1 MKNTLTLILTLLVL
15 TQATSAQ
22 SSDSSNYFLNLGI
35 LQKQERKFLSASKLF
50 DQAIAADTKNIKAY
64 IESALVNLEMKRPT
78 MAISN
83 FEKANNLD
91 SKNELVIKNLAE
103 LYFNFKNYSLAIQ
116 FAKACKNCENSTRII
131 GLSLFAMEEYPQAEK
146 MLLTLNNGKDEDPQ
160 VLYTLGRGYLNMD
173 EYDKAIVY
181 YEKAVI
187 VDPTKSI
194 WIYELGLIY
203 YNQQKFANA
212 VTSFEKAAAA
222 GYPQSLNFKENLG
235 YAAIE
240 SGQYEK
246 GENLLMEISSKKT
259 GNTSII
265 RDLTLMFYQKK
276 LYDKS
281 LTYCQLLL
289 EKNPNDAK
297 ALYQAGLNFQHKGEK
312 EKGQKMCD
320 KAIEMEPALESL
332 KKKKEMPGM

>member
-1 MKNTLTLILTLLVL
+1 MKNTLTLIITMLVL
-15 TQATSAQ
+15 TQASLAQ
-22 SSDSSNYFLNLGI
+22 STDSSGYFLNLG
-35 LQKQERKFLSASKLF
+35 LEQKKERKFLSASKLF
-50 DQAIAADTKNIKAY
+50 DKAILADTKNLKAY
-64 IESALVNLEMKRPT
+64 IENALVNIEMKRPT
-78 MAISN
+78 MAILN

-91 SKNELVIKNLAE
+91 PKNELVIKNLAE
-103 LYFNFKNYSLAIQ
+103 LYYNFKNYPLAIK
-116 FAKACKNCENSTRII
+116 FSKACKTCENSNRII
-131 GLSLFAMEEYPQAEK
+131 GLSLFAMEEYPEAEK
-146 MLLTLNNGKDEDPQ
+146 MLLSLNNGKDEDPQ

-173 EYDKAIVY
+173 EYEKAIIY

-187 VDPTKSI
+187 VDPTKSF
-194 WIYELGLIY
+194 WMYELGLIY

-212 VTSFEKAAAA
+212 VTSFEKAAAI

-240 SGQYEK
+240 AGQFEK
-246 GENLLMEISSKKT
+246 GEALLMEISSKKT
-259 GNTSII
+259 GNTSIL

-281 LTYCQLLL
+281 LAYCQILL
-289 EKNPNDAK
+289 EKDPKDAK
-297 ALYQAGLNFQHKGEK
+297 ALYQAGLNFQKKGEK

-332 KKKKEMPGM
+332 RRKKEMPGM